1 MAEKIKVGARVRIK
15 ERTAPFFLEGKTARV
30 VARRDAGH
38 WTVEVEDDEFTEK
51 YGAIAYHER
60 ELEVIA

>member
-15 ERTAPFFLEGKTARV
+15 ERTAPFYLEGKTAKV
-30 VARRDAGH
+30 VERRDGGR
-38 WTVEVEDDEFTEK
+38 WIIEIEDEEFTEK
-51 YGAIAYHER
+51 YGPIAYHER